1 MQYIPLNLIVNE
13 LSQLSSACLNGYE
26 LYFINFVE
34 YTMTAS
40 LVPNN
45 VIF

>member
-26 LYFINFVE
+26 FIFYQLCGIYND
-34 YTMTAS
+34 S
-40 LVPNN
+40 
-45 VIF
+45 